1 MSAPQQPVLVQSAA
15 VLARSENH
23 DGEDR
28 DCDGPVI
35 QRPIDDWLEM
45 KEDAP
50 SEFPEHI
57 HMSTSGK
64 SIGVRARSV

>member
-1 MSAPQQPVLVQSAA
+1 MVQSAA

-57 HMSTSGK
+57 HMRTSGK
-64 SIGVRARSV
+64 TFGAS